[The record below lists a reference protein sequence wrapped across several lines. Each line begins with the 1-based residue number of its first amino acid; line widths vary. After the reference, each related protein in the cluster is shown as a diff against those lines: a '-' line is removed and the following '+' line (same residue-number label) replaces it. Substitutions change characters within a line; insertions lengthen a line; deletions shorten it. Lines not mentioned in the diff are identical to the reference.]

1 MNIIKRS
8 GAETQFDLA
17 KITAAVEKANDSVPD
32 NEKMSKEQIAV
43 ISANMRTIC
52 EGMNRALSVEEI
64 QDFVENQ
71 IMNQRAFSVARNY
84 ITYRYKRELVRKS
97 NSTDQQ
103 ILNLKT
109 KK

>member
-52 EGMNRALSVEEI
+52 EGMNRALSVE
-64 QDFVENQ
+64 DFRICGE
-71 IMNQRAFSVARNY
+71 
-84 ITYRYKRELVRKS
+84 RYDESEGFFCCPELYYLS
-97 NSTDQQ
+97 
-103 ILNLKT
+103 L
-109 KK
+109 